1 MPEQQKELKER
12 QGDRSTSARD
22 GQASSAD
29 DHIVGTDIY
38 GQPVTDRI
46 LTVPNVISF
55 IRLCMIPLFFVL
67 LLQGNDGWATLFF
80 GLAAA
85 TDFLDGTI
93 ARSTHT
99 VSKLGQVLDPAVDR
113 LLMIMGVIGVFIV
126 GRLPLWIIVLIFARD
141 VMMLCGGSYAL
152 KKYDVRVDVIFPGKL
167 ATALLF
173 FGLFGLLWNWPLVPG
188 LAVCDFS
195 WLPGFTGQAV
205 SWGIWCVYAGIVIG
219 VFTTSYYV
227 TTTIRRC
234 LAVRSH
240 RGVDEDDSHTA

>member
-1 MPEQQKELKER
+1 MPDQQFKSKKNQQNTKSMPSSR
-12 QGDRSTSARD
+12 QPND
-22 GQASSAD
+22 Q
-29 DHIVGTDIY
+29 HIVGTDIY

-46 LTVPNVISF
+46 FTIPNIISF

-67 LLQGNDGWATLFF
+67 LLQGNNNGATLFF

-113 LLMIMGVIGVFIV
+113 LLMVMGVLGVFLV
-126 GRLPLWIIVLIFARD
+126 GRLPLWIIVVILLRD
-141 VMMLCGGSYAL
+141 IMMLCGGSYAL
-152 KKYDVRVDVIFPGKL
+152 KKYKVRVDVIFPGKL

-188 LAVCDFS
+188 LGICNLS
-195 WLPGFTGQAV
+195 WLPGFTSADV
-205 SWGIWCVYAGIVIG
+205 SWGIWCIYAGLCIG
-219 VFTTSYYV
+219 IFTTSYYV
-227 TTTIRRC
+227 ITTYRRC
-234 LAVRSH
+234 KNVKAKQ
-240 RGVDEDDSHTA
+240 